1 MELSCRTEQTTS
13 RYAVAESLADSEEEE
28 ANPLLSMFLAK
39 LPVIP
44 FHNNTRVISTALD
57 CIGGFSDW
65 LAMHPQLLPHVTP
78 IVTSALT
85 NPELSLAATMALKDI
100 SRDCTDSMKP
110 YAEQVISSIQQ
121 SLASNSL
128 AMGECV
134 RLMYPLGKMLSL
146 MSPHE
151 ILPRLEPVLSC
162 HMTALDQLSKAPPDQ
177 NGKTR
182 IIFILKLLT
191 MLFTTLDIAR
201 REDDQPES
209 DVRPAV
215 DPGSGE
221 KVEQPVLVIL
231 KQLLP
236 VYQQV
241 CAQYNTDPDITE
253 AVCSNL
259 KQGVST
265 LQDDIRPLTQQVL
278 TLSVLCY
285 RASPQPAALELC
297 KQFFIMY
304 GRETGMVDPL
314 RELLSELVNISLANI
329 RNTAT
334 ISGPSLSLSSTGGF

>member
-1 MELSCRTEQTTS
+1 
-13 RYAVAESLADSEEEE
+13 
-28 ANPLLSMFLAK
+28 
-39 LPVIP
+39 
-44 FHNNTRVISTALD
+44 
-57 CIGGFSDW
+57 
-65 LAMHPQLLPHVTP
+65 
-78 IVTSALT
+78 
-85 NPELSLAATMALKDI
+85 
-100 SRDCTDSMKP
+100 
-110 YAEQVISSIQQ
+110 
-121 SLASNSL
+121 
-128 AMGECV
+128 
-134 RLMYPLGKMLSL
+134 
-146 MSPHE
+146 
-151 ILPRLEPVLSC
+151 
-162 HMTALDQLSKAPPDQ
+162 MTALDQLSKARPDQ

-182 IIFILKLLT
+182 IIFTLKLLK

-209 DVRPAV
+209 DVRPAG

-241 CAQYNTDPDITE
+241 CTQYNTDPDITE

-278 TLSVLCY
+278 PLSVLCY

-329 RNTAT
+329 RNTAV
-334 ISGPSLSLSSTGGF
+334 ISGLSPLCSTDSL